1 VQGQIRLT
9 EQGEVIA
16 AKYGN
21 AEVGRRNLEVL
32 VSATLVATAEPAL
45 AEPLA
50 PSFAEAL
57 GTLSDYAFAAY
68 RNLVYETPGFEDYF
82 WASTV
87 ITEIASLN
95 LGSRPAS
102 RAKGHSIEDLRA
114 IPWVFSWAQCRIML
128 PGWYGFGTAVSQ
140 FLEDKGPERGMW
152 MLQSMFQDWPVFS
165 TLLSNMDMVMAKA
178 DMGIAA
184 RYAALVE
191 DESLR
196 ERIFP
201 RIKAEYELTKASLLT
216 ITGQRALLE
225 RNLVLRRSIINRFPY
240 LDPLNHVQVEML
252 RRYRAAKMGEREES
266 ERIRRGVHISI
277 NGVAAALRNSG

>member
-1 VQGQIRLT
+1 M
-9 EQGEVIA
+9 
-16 AKYGN
+16 
-21 AEVGRRNLEVL
+21 

-45 AEPLA
+45 ADPLDA
-50 PSFAEAL
+50 RFTEAFAAL
-57 GTLSDYAFAAY
+57 SNHAFAAY

-87 ITEIASLN
+87 ITEIAALN

-102 RAKGHSIEDLRA
+102 RAKGHSVEDLRA

-128 PGWYGFGTAVSQ
+128 PGWYGFGSAVAR
-140 FLEDKGPERGMW
+140 FLDEKGQERGMW
-152 MLQSMFQDWPVFS
+152 LLQSMFQDWPVFS
-165 TLLSNMDMVMAKA
+165 TLLMNMDMVMAKA

-191 DESLR
+191 DVELR
-196 ERIFP
+196 ERIFT
-201 RIKAEYELTKASLLT
+201 RIKAEYERTKAYLLA

-225 RNLVLRRSIINRFPY
+225 RNPVLRRSIVNRFPY

-252 RRYRAAKMGEREES
+252 RRYRAAQGGEGEVS

-277 NGVAAALRNSG
+277 NGIAAALRNSG